1 MILVNAL
8 IMASLGVASA
18 AEEPAPGWRLH
29 AAPSLDRASARLV
42 AVPGTASVFSEALRL
57 RMGTE
62 RWSGELEQVLVQAA
76 APSLDWTHVAVGR
89 TRLASRVH
97 LGERRN
103 HAWLLEGEVGL
114 DEALAW
120 GSHSTET
127 TRGFA
132 VRTGWEGSWTPG
144 RSTLLA
150 RATLGLGVQQPFA
163 TLGIPLAA
171 DTAFAWIAPLWEAGR
186 LDSVLEIETQLVDA
200 IPVAGRWLLRW
211 STEDAL
217 WSVDLGG
224 QLSTDYDSEDGTGG
238 VIAQVGRRL

>member
-8 IMASLGVASA
+8 IIAGLGVASA

-76 APSLDWTHVAVGR
+76 APSIDWTHFALGR

-97 LGERRN
+97 LGERRR

-150 RATLGLGVQQPFA
+150 RATLGLG
-163 TLGIPLAA
+163 AA

-186 LDSVLEIETQLVDA
+186 LDSVLEIETQLIDYV
-200 IPVAGRWLLRW
+200 PVGGRWLLRW
-211 STEDAL
+211 TTEDAL

-224 QLSTDYDSEDGTGG
+224 QLSTDYEREDGTGG